1 MSSDS
6 QELLRVENLRVAFD
20 STRGTVT
27 AVNNVSLTVG
37 RGETVAVVG
46 ESGSGKSVTARTIMG
61 LSTPPG
67 RIAAGDVLLD
77 GKSVVGLTE
86 AEWGEIRGSRISM
99 VFQDPMSSLNPTMKI
114 GRQIEESL
122 RMHAG
127 MNGADARA
135 RAVELLDAVQIKEPE
150 RRAGEYPHQLSGG
163 MRQRVMIA
171 LALSGGPDLLIADEP
186 TTALDVTTQREILDL
201 IANLQAEL
209 GMAVMLITHDI
220 AIASTF
226 CDTIYVM
233 NGGEVV
239 ESGTASEILTSP
251 RDDYTRR
258 LLDSV
263 LTMDSPVHSE
273 RADETTVDTESDVL
287 LEVRDLEQEFSL
299 SGPGTKK
306 IRAIDGV
313 SFTVRRGETLSIVGE
328 SGSGKS
334 TTARAILQ
342 APPPTGGT
350 VVFDGTDLADLNRK
364 ELRKARGDL
373 QMVFQDPFS
382 SLNPGWKVRDI
393 IAEPMRVQGVGTAKE
408 RAARVEELLDL
419 VGLDP
424 EKFSNRSPRQMSG
437 GQAQRVGIARALA
450 LRPKLVICDESVS
463 SLDVTIQAQVLDLF
477 KSLGTDLGLTYLFI
491 AHDLA
496 VVRHVSDRV
505 GVMYKGRLVE
515 LGTCED
521 IYESPTHPYT
531 VELLAA
537 APRMLGQE
545 ETAPESP
552 KMPAALPQPSSR
564 KAWEDGQCRF
574 SPDCDTDGAARMHEV
589 TPGHWVACHS
599 ISTDPVPSGAGA
611 SRTMT
616 EESANGGATC

>member
-1 MSSDS
+1 MSSGN
-6 QELLRVENLRVAFD
+6 QELLHVENLRVVFD
-20 STRGTVT
+20 GTSGTVT
-27 AVNNVSLTVG
+27 AVNNVSLTIG
-37 RGETVAVVG
+37 KGETVAVVG

-61 LSTPPG
+61 LSSPPG
-67 RIAAGDVLLD
+67 RIAG
-77 GKSVVGLTE
+77 GKITLEGESLVGLTE
-86 AEWGEIRGSRISM
+86 NEWGSIRGSRISM

-114 GRQIEESL
+114 GKQIEESL

-127 MNGADARA
+127 LNGADART

-150 RRAGEYPHQLSGG
+150 RRTNEYPHQLSGG

-201 IANLQAEL
+201 IARLQAEL

-226 CDTIYVM
+226 SDTIYVM

-273 RADETTVDTESDVL
+273 HADETSADTGDDIL
-287 LEVRDLEQEFSL
+287 LEVRDLEQEFNL
-299 SGPGTKK
+299 SGSGPKK

-342 APPPTGGT
+342 APAPTGGS

-364 ELRKARGDL
+364 ELRKARADL

-393 IAEPMRVQGVGTAKE
+393 IAEPMRVQGTGTPKE
-408 RAARVEELLDL
+408 RATRVEELLTL

-424 EKFSNRSPRQMSG
+424 ARFANRTPRQMSG

-477 KSLGTDLGLTYLFI
+477 KKLGVELGLTYLFI

-496 VVRHVSDRV
+496 VVRHISDRV
-505 GVMYKGRLVE
+505 GVMNRGQLVE
-515 LGTCED
+515 IGTCED
-521 IYESPTHPYT
+521 IYESPAHPYT

-537 APRMLGQE
+537 APRLLGQGE
-545 ETAPESP
+545 QEAEDVTDTPMAKPETWD
-552 KMPAALPQPSSR
+552 R
-564 KAWEDGQCRF
+564 NGCRF
-574 SPDCDTDGAARMHEV
+574 SPECSKDGVRRMHEV
-589 TPGHWVACHS
+589 SPGHLVACHS
-599 ISTDPVPSGAGA
+599 EKTVN
-611 SRTMT
+611 
-616 EESANGGATC
+616 ANGGA

>member
-1 MSSDS
+1 MSSNK
-6 QELLRVENLRVAFD
+6 ETLLEVEHLRVVFD
-20 STRGTVT
+20 GSRGSVT
-27 AVNNVSLTVG
+27 AVDDVSLSVR

-61 LSTPPG
+61 LSSPPG
-67 RIAAGDVLLD
+67 RIVGGTVTMD
-77 GKSVVGLTE
+77 GQDLTGLSE
-86 AEWGEIRGSRISM
+86 SDWGSIRGSRISM

-114 GRQIEESL
+114 GHQIEESL

-127 MNGADARA
+127 LTGAAARD
-135 RAVELLDAVQIKEPE
+135 RAVELLDAVRIKEPA
-150 RRAGEYPHQLSGG
+150 RRVGEYPHQLSGG

-186 TTALDVTTQREILDL
+186 TTALDVTTQQQILEL
-201 IANLQAEL
+201 IGELQAEM

-226 CDTIYVM
+226 SDTIYVM
-233 NGGEVV
+233 NGGKVV
-239 ESGTASEILTSP
+239 ESGTATEILTSP

-263 LTMDSPVHSE
+263 LSMDSPVHAGL
-273 RADETTVDTESDVL
+273 RQDTDDVSDVL

-299 SGPGTKK
+299 SGPGAGKV
-306 IRAIDGV
+306 RAIDGV
-313 SFTVRRGETLSIVGE
+313 SFTVKRGETLSIVGE

-342 APPPTGGT
+342 APAPTSGS
-350 VVFDGTDLADLNRK
+350 VVFDGTDLSALSRK
-364 ELRKARGDL
+364 ELRKARADL

-393 IAEPMRVQGVGTAKE
+393 VAEPMRVQGVGTAKE

-424 EKFSNRSPRQMSG
+424 ARFADRTPRQMSG

-477 KSLGTDLGLTYLFI
+477 KKLGAELGLTYRFI

-496 VVRHVSDRV
+496 VVRHISDRV
-505 GVMYKGRLVE
+505 GVMHKGRLVE
-515 LGTCED
+515 IGSGVD
-521 IYESPTHPYT
+521 IYEAPAHPYT
-531 VELLAA
+531 VDLLAA
-537 APRMLGQE
+537 APRLLGHSE
-545 ETAPESP
+545 PGGEGGEGAGDPAPEPMTPP
-552 KMPAALPQPSSR
+552 KE
-564 KAWEDGQCRF
+564 WDEDGCRF
-574 SPDCDTDGAARMHEV
+574 SPDCGRDGIRRMHEV
-589 TPGHWVACHS
+589 SPGHLVACHS
-599 ISTDPVPSGAGA
+599 APSAPD
-611 SRTMT
+611 
-616 EESANGGATC
+616 SARGGATC